1 MTPQQNDVL
10 LAVIDLMNGG
20 MDMEEALGCY
30 AMISKYVV
38 NTVSLDSI
46 ENEDNRLRP
55 LPDLERQE
63 IMWRV
68 AVTSALETG
77 EAPYAIFAQR
87 LHSYL
92 DNSSLFPFP
101 KV

>member
-30 AMISKYVV
+30 AIISKYVV
-38 NTVSLDSI
+38 NTIPLDSV
-46 ENEDNRLRP
+46 ENEDNQLRP

-68 AVTSALETG
+68 AVSSALETG
-77 EAPYAIFAQR
+77 EVPYAIFAKR

-92 DNSSLFPFP
+92 TNSSQFPFP
-101 KV
+101 KL